1 MAETTMATMAEMV
14 GGRNVLWPNRSVDE
28 TSRKLSISAA
38 AARQSCS
45 SFVSRCGDF
54 FTRFVIS
61 YAVSSALR
69 SASFYLILSAHA
81 RLSKCP

>member
-38 AARQSCS
+38 AA
-45 SFVSRCGDF
+45 
-54 FTRFVIS
+54 
-61 YAVSSALR
+61 
-69 SASFYLILSAHA
+69 
-81 RLSKCP
+81 